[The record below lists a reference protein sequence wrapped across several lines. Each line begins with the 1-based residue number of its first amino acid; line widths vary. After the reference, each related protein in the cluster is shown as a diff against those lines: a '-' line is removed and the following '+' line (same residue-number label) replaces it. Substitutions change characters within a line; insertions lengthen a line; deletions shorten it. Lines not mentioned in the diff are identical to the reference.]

1 MISVLKSFFR
11 KFTWFLNELIEEI
24 APSKEEETYQ
34 KPKIPGTWIAAGN
47 THTNRWI
54 FKSNG
59 IVEKYYD
66 DELYKVYKYD
76 VREPSDP
83 SESDLKELVLAN
95 VNNPGTEI
103 EFQIS
108 VLTGEQL
115 VLVYYNGV
123 DESKRVFDRY

>member
-1 MISVLKSFFR
+1 MISALKFYLR
-11 KFTWFLNELIEEI
+11 KFIWFFNELIEEI
-24 APSKEEETYQ
+24 APSTEVETYQ
-34 KPKIPGTWIAAGN
+34 KPKITGTWIAEGN
-47 THTNRWI
+47 THANRWI

-59 IVEKYYD
+59 VVEKYYD
-66 DELYKVYKYD
+66 DELYKMYKYD

-83 SESDLKELVLAN
+83 SESDLKELILAN

-115 VLVYYNGV
+115 VLVYSTGV
-123 DESKRVFDRY
+123 DESERIFDRY